1 MTYTETGVLSVIAV
15 LAGGGLINL
24 VNFLLES
31 SRGRQ
36 KVPPEEE
43 PLHRNGMG
51 KAEEEYNAKLQR
63 LGVTDRWFRHA
74 WPLTQISL
82 MWCGPPDSL
91 TSDIP
96 AALRAASGELSR
108 NGARDFSCG
117 CLADAGIAPG
127 LMWHIASR
135 VTETEPSVYMD
146 EYGSK
151 TRPGAWRRGF
161 KYVLMPDS
169 QACVAILLQGT
180 RHTTAAMLS
189 FYLSEVADRLEKGDV
204 DGAAH
209 ADDSGWA
216 FRTFPAES
224 PAGDTAN
231 G

>member
-1 MTYTETGVLSVIAV
+1 MTHTGMLVFVLIT
-15 LAGGGLINL
+15 LAWGWLMYLRNGNHQRRL
-24 VNFLLES
+24 
-31 SRGRQ
+31 Q
-36 KVPPEEE
+36 AQEEE
-43 PLHRNGMG
+43 RKRNQPLRLRDIEN
-51 KAEEEYNAKLQR
+51 AEQEYNALLKR

-91 TSDIP
+91 TSSIP

-108 NGARDFSCG
+108 DGVGDFNCG

-135 VTETEPSVYMD
+135 VTETEPSVFMD

-169 QACVAILLQGT
+169 QARVAILLQGT

-189 FYLSEVADRLEKGDV
+189 FYLSEVADRLEKGDA

-209 ADDSGWA
+209 GDDSGWA